1 MILSIL
7 KKIIGSKNNRDLRRI
22 RKTVAEINSLEESLK
37 LFSDKDLREKTNQ
50 FRDRLASGEQLDE
63 MLAEAFATVRETS
76 RRVLA
81 MRHFDVQLIGG
92 ITLHEGRIAEM
103 RTGEGKTLAATLSA
117 YLNALPAKGVHI
129 ITVNDY
135 LAKRDA
141 QWMLPLYRAL
151 GLSLGVIQSH
161 RGGNEASSFYCS
173 ADDENGLTVSTRKEA
188 YAADITYGTNNEF
201 GFDYLR
207 DNMAVSSEQL
217 VQGELFYS
225 VIDEVDSILVDEA
238 RTPLII
244 SGKVSDSTK
253 WYSDFTRIVKGMKR
267 DVHYEIDEAKKQV
280 HTTEVGVEYVESKLG
295 IKNLYEN
302 TQTNFIHYLTAT
314 LRAKTIF
321 TKDVDY
327 IIADGQIKIVD
338 EFTGRVLEGR
348 RYSDGLHQ
356 ALEAKENV
364 KIQDE
369 NQTLASITYQNYF
382 RMYENL
388 AGMTGTAKTEEEEFV
403 QIYNLEVVEIPTN
416 LPIQRSDQQD
426 AVYKTNSAKLD
437 AVIEDIKLRNT
448 KGQPILLGTVSVEAS
463 EEISKLLTSKGIV
476 HNVLNAKNHEE
487 EANIVAQA
495 GRLGA
500 VTVATNMAG
509 RGVDIKLGGNPEDM
523 AIQLQIKENQQ
534 DNPNFLKTK
543 IVEFES
549 KVEKEK
555 QDVLELG
562 GLYVLGT
569 ERHESRRIDN
579 QLRGRSGRQGD
590 PGESRFY
597 ISLQDDLMRRFQ
609 GERIESIMNKLN
621 LPDEERIEQ
630 SMVTK
635 SIERAQAQVES
646 LNFEIRKNV
655 LKFDQV
661 LNQQRD
667 VIYKWR
673 RELLRSESIH
683 DLIEGW
689 FEDVVD
695 LISKNI
701 ENYKKS
707 YESLDQFKDLVENEL
722 SELLSDAAK
731 NKLFQNLEIN
741 DNLDIEKSLKDLFYD
756 NEKQDEN
763 NFWNLAR
770 GSALSFIDQSW
781 KDHLAEMD
789 YLRSGIGLRAMGQRD
804 PLVEYQNEGYDLFEE
819 LIDNVKFSVIRIL
832 LNFDKNLIVQ
842 KEKNIDDNVKEK
854 TITKD
859 KIGRNDPC
867 YCGSGKKYKK
877 CGMVDACIKKS

>member
-1 MILSIL
+1 MSIFKKVLSV
-7 KKIIGSKNNRDLRRI
+7 GSGK
-22 RKTVAEINSLEESLK
+22 
-37 LFSDKDLREKTNQ
+37 
-50 FRDRLASGEQLDE
+50 LASELNDVVQAINDKEKEFELLSDE
-63 MLAEAFATVRETS
+63 EIKVNFQDLSKKLNGDPQNIEVEAFAYIREAAKRT
-76 RRVLA
+76 LGQ
-81 MRHFDVQLIGG
+81 RHYDVQIFGG
-92 ITLHEGRIAEM
+92 LVLLRNKIAEM
-103 RTGEGKTLAATLSA
+103 KTGEGKTLVSTLPIS
-117 YLNALPAKGVHI
+117 LMALFKKGVHVV
-129 ITVNDY
+129 TVNEY

-141 QWMLPLYRAL
+141 EWMSPIYNFL
-151 GLSLGVIQSH
+151 GLEV
-161 RGGNEASSFYCS
+161 
-173 ADDENGLTVSTRKEA
+173 GLIHSNQDPEEKNKA
-188 YAADITYGTNNEF
+188 YKKDITYGTNNEF

-207 DNMAVSSEQL
+207 DNMAISSEQL
-217 VQGELFYS
+217 VQGDLFYS

-253 WYSDFTRIVKGMKR
+253 WYSEFTKIVKGMKR
-267 DVHYEIDEAKKQV
+267 DIHYEIDEAKKQV
-280 HTTEVGVEYVESKLG
+280 HTTEIGVEYVESKLG
-295 IKNLYEN
+295 IPNLYEN
-302 TQTNFIHYLTAT
+302 TKTNFIHYLTAT

-321 TKDVDY
+321 VKDVDY
-327 IIADGQIKIVD
+327 IVADGQIKIVD

-416 LPIQRSDQQD
+416 LPIQRADQQD
-426 AVYKTNSAKLD
+426 AVYKTNKAKLD
-437 AVIEDIKLRNT
+437 AVIQDIQVRNQN
-448 KGQPILLGTVSVEAS
+448 GQPILLGTVSVEAS
-463 EEISKLLTSKGIV
+463 EEISKILTSKGIV
-476 HNVLNAKNHEE
+476 HNVLNAKNHEQ
-487 EANIVAQA
+487 EANIIAQA
-495 GRLGA
+495 GKLSA

-509 RGVDIKLGGNPEDM
+509 RGVDIKLGGNPEEM
-523 AIQLQIKENQQ
+523 ALQQQINENEL
-534 DNPNFLKTK
+534 DNTNYLKSK
-543 IVEFES
+543 ILELEENA
-549 KVEKEK
+549 EKEK
-555 QDVLELG
+555 EKVLSLG

-597 ISLQDDLMRRFQ
+597 ISLQDELMRRFQ

-673 RELLRSESIH
+673 RELLRSENIN
-683 DLIEGW
+683 DLIESW
-689 FEDVVD
+689 LTDVLEIVAN
-695 LISKNI
+695 NI
-701 ENYKKS
+701 DSYKKS
-707 YESLDQFKDLVENEL
+707 YENLEHFNELVDNEL
-722 SELLSDAAK
+722 SELLSDSVKSKFLK
-731 NKLFQNLEIN
+731 NIQIN
-741 DNLDIEKSLKDLFYD
+741 DNLDIYKDLKNLFDY
-756 NEKQDEN
+756 NEKQDSD

-781 KDHLAEMD
+781 KDHLSEMD

-819 LIDNVKFSVIRIL
+819 LINNVKFSVIRIL
-832 LNFDKNLIVQ
+832 FNFDKTLIVQ

-854 TITKD
+854 VITKD

-877 CGMVDACIKKS
+877 CGLVDKCIKKS

>member
-1 MILSIL
+1 MSIFKKVLSV
-7 KKIIGSKNNRDLRRI
+7 GSGKLASELND
-22 RKTVAEINSLEESLK
+22 VVQAINDKEKEFE
-37 LFSDKDLREKTNQ
+37 LFSDEEIKVNFQDLSKKINGDPQNIEV
-50 FRDRLASGEQLDE
+50 
-63 MLAEAFATVRETS
+63 EAFAYIREAAKRT
-76 RRVLA
+76 LGQ
-81 MRHFDVQLIGG
+81 RHYDVQIFGG
-92 ITLHEGRIAEM
+92 LVLLRNKIAEM
-103 RTGEGKTLAATLSA
+103 KTGEGKTLVSTLPIS
-117 YLNALPAKGVHI
+117 LMALFKKGVHVV
-129 ITVNDY
+129 TVNEY

-141 QWMLPLYRAL
+141 EWMSPIYNFL
-151 GLSLGVIQSH
+151 GLEV
-161 RGGNEASSFYCS
+161 
-173 ADDENGLTVSTRKEA
+173 GLIHSNQDSEEKNKA
-188 YAADITYGTNNEF
+188 YKKDITYGTNNEF

-207 DNMAVSSEQL
+207 DNMAISSEQL

-253 WYSDFTRIVKGMKR
+253 WYSEFTKIVKGMKR
-267 DVHYEIDEAKKQV
+267 DIHYEIDEAKKQV
-280 HTTEVGVEYVESKLG
+280 HTTEIGVEYVESKLG
-295 IKNLYEN
+295 ITNLYEN
-302 TQTNFIHYLTAT
+302 TKTNFIHYLTAT

-321 TKDVDY
+321 VKDVDY
-327 IIADGQIKIVD
+327 IVADGQIKIVD

-388 AGMTGTAKTEEEEFV
+388 AGMTGTAKTEEDEFV

-416 LPIQRSDQQD
+416 LPIQRADQQD
-426 AVYKTNSAKLD
+426 AVYKTNKAKLD
-437 AVIEDIKLRNT
+437 AVIEDIQIRNQN
-448 KGQPILLGTVSVEAS
+448 GQPILLGTVSVEAS

-476 HNVLNAKNHEE
+476 HNVLNAKNHQQ
-487 EANIVAQA
+487 EANIIAQA
-495 GRLGA
+495 GKLGA

-509 RGVDIKLGGNPEDM
+509 RGVDIKLGGNPEEM
-523 AIQLQIKENQQ
+523 ALQLQINENEL
-534 DNPNFLKTK
+534 DNPNYLKSK
-543 IVEFES
+543 ILELEENV
-549 KVEKEK
+549 KKEKEK
-555 QDVLELG
+555 VLSLG

-597 ISLQDDLMRRFQ
+597 ISLQDELMRRFQ

-673 RELLRSESIH
+673 RELLRSENINE
-683 DLIEGW
+683 LIESW
-689 FEDVVD
+689 LKDVLEIVAN
-695 LISKNI
+695 NI
-701 ENYKKS
+701 ESYKKN
-707 YESLDQFKDLVENEL
+707 YENLEHFNELVDNEL
-722 SELLSDAAK
+722 SELLSDSVK
-731 NKLFQNLEIN
+731 SKFLKDIEIN
-741 DNLDIEKSLKDLFYD
+741 DNLDIFKDLENLFDY
-756 NEKQDEN
+756 NKKQDSD

-781 KDHLAEMD
+781 KDHLSEMD

-819 LIDNVKFSVIRIL
+819 LINNVKFSVIRIL

-854 TITKD
+854 VITKD
-859 KIGRNDPC
+859 KIGRNDTC

-877 CGMVDACIKKS
+877 CGLVNKCIKKS

>member
-1 MILSIL
+1 METLTSIE
-7 KKIIGSKNNRDLRRI
+7 
-22 RKTVAEINSLEESLK
+22 V
-37 LFSDKDLREKTNQ
+37 
-50 FRDRLASGEQLDE
+50 
-63 MLAEAFATVRETS
+63 EAFGYIREAAKRT
-76 RRVLA
+76 LEQ
-81 MRHFDVQLIGG
+81 RHYDVQLFGG
-92 ITLHEGRIAEM
+92 LVLLRNKIAEM
-103 RTGEGKTLAATLSA
+103 KTGEGKTLVSTLPIS
-117 YLNALPAKGVHI
+117 LMALFKKGVHVV
-129 ITVNDY
+129 TVNEY

-141 QWMLPLYRAL
+141 EWMSPIYNFL
-151 GLSLGVIQSH
+151 GLDV
-161 RGGNEASSFYCS
+161 
-173 ADDENGLTVSTRKEA
+173 GLIHSNQNPEEKNQA
-188 YAADITYGTNNEF
+188 YKKDITYGTNNEF

-207 DNMAVSSEQL
+207 DNMAISSEQL

-253 WYSDFTRIVKGMKR
+253 WYSEFTKIVKGMKR

-280 HTTEVGVEYVESKLG
+280 HTTELGVEFVESKLG
-295 IKNLYEN
+295 ISNLYEN
-302 TQTNFIHYLTAT
+302 TKTNFIHYLTAT

-321 TKDVDY
+321 VKDVDY
-327 IIADGQIKIVD
+327 IVSDGQIKIVD

-364 KIQDE
+364 RIQDE

-416 LPIQRSDQQD
+416 LPIQRADQQD
-426 AVYKTNSAKLD
+426 AVYKTNKAKLD
-437 AVIEDIKLRNT
+437 AVIEDIKLRNQN
-448 KGQPILLGTVSVEAS
+448 GQPVLLGTVSVEAS
-463 EEISKLLTSKGIV
+463 EEISKILTSKGIV
-476 HNVLNAKNHEE
+476 HNVLNAKNHEQ
-487 EANIVAQA
+487 EANIIAQA
-495 GRLGA
+495 GKLGA

-509 RGVDIKLGGNPEDM
+509 RGVDIKLGGNAEEM
-523 AIQLQIKENQQ
+523 ALQLQINENEQ
-534 DNPNFLKTK
+534 DNPNYL
-543 IVEFES
+543 ES
-549 KVEKEK
+549 KISELEENVEIEKEK
-555 QDVLELG
+555 VLSLG

-597 ISLQDDLMRRFQ
+597 ISLQDELMRRFQ
-609 GERIESIMNKLN
+609 GERIESIMTKLN
-621 LPDEERIEQ
+621 LPDDERIEQ

-673 RELLRSESIH
+673 RELLRSKNINS
-683 DLIEGW
+683 LIEGW
-689 FEDVVD
+689 LSDVLETVAN
-695 LISKNI
+695 NI
-701 ENYKKS
+701 DSYKKT
-707 YESLDQFKDLVENEL
+707 YENLEHFNELVENEL
-722 SELLSDAAK
+722 GELLSDSVRSKFIK
-731 NKLFQNLEIN
+731 NLQIN
-741 DNLDIEKSLKDLFYD
+741 DDLDIYKDLEDLFNE
-756 NEKQDEN
+756 NEKQDTD

-781 KDHLAEMD
+781 KDHLSEMD

-819 LIDNVKFSVIRIL
+819 LINNVKFSVIRIL

-842 KEKNIDDNVKEK
+842 KDKNFDDNVKEK
-854 TITKD
+854 VITKD

-877 CGMVDACIKKS
+877 CGLVDKCIKKS

>member
-1 MILSIL
+1 MSIFKKVLSV
-7 KKIIGSKNNRDLRRI
+7 GSGKLASELNN
-22 RKTVAEINSLEESLK
+22 VVQAINDKEKEFE
-37 LFSDKDLREKTNQ
+37 LFSDEEIKVNFQELSKKLNQ
-50 FRDRLASGEQLDE
+50 DPQSIEV
-63 MLAEAFATVRETS
+63 EAFAYIREAAKRT
-76 RRVLA
+76 LGQ
-81 MRHFDVQLIGG
+81 RHYDVQLFGG
-92 ITLHEGRIAEM
+92 LVLLRNKIAEM
-103 RTGEGKTLAATLSA
+103 KTGEGKTLVSTLPIS
-117 YLNALPAKGVHI
+117 LMALFKKGVHVV
-129 ITVNDY
+129 TVNEY

-141 QWMLPLYRAL
+141 EWMSPIYNFL
-151 GLSLGVIQSH
+151 GLEV
-161 RGGNEASSFYCS
+161 
-173 ADDENGLTVSTRKEA
+173 GLIYSNQDPEEKNQA
-188 YAADITYGTNNEF
+188 YKKDITYGTNNEF

-207 DNMAVSSEQL
+207 DNMAISSEQL

-253 WYSDFTRIVKGMKR
+253 WYSEFTKIIKGMKR
-267 DVHYEIDEAKKQV
+267 DIHYEIDEAKKQV
-280 HTTEVGVEYVESKLG
+280 HTTELGVEYVESKLG
-295 IKNLYEN
+295 IPNLYEN
-302 TQTNFIHYLTAT
+302 TKTNFIHYLTAT

-321 TKDVDY
+321 VKDVDY

-416 LPIQRSDQQD
+416 LPIQRADQQD
-426 AVYKTNSAKLD
+426 AVYKTNKAKLD
-437 AVIEDIKLRNT
+437 AVIEDIKLRN
-448 KGQPILLGTVSVEAS
+448 KNGQPILLGTVSVEAS
-463 EEISKLLTSKGIV
+463 EEISKILTSKGIV
-476 HNVLNAKNHEE
+476 HNVLNAKNHEQ
-487 EANIVAQA
+487 EASIIAQA
-495 GRLGA
+495 GKLGA

-509 RGVDIKLGGNPEDM
+509 RGVDIKLGGNSEEM
-523 AIQLQIKENQQ
+523 AIQLQIKENEL
-534 DNPNFLKTK
+534 DNPNYLKSK
-543 IVEFES
+543 ILEFEEN
-549 KVEKEK
+549 VEKEK
-555 QDVLELG
+555 EKILSLG

-597 ISLQDDLMRRFQ
+597 ISLQDELMRRFQ

-621 LPDEERIEQ
+621 LPDDERIEQ

-673 RELLRSESIH
+673 RELLRSESVNE
-683 DLIEGW
+683 LIEGW
-689 FEDVVD
+689 LSDVLETVEN
-695 LISKNI
+695 NI
-701 ENYKKS
+701 ESYKKS
-707 YESLDQFKDLVENEL
+707 YENLDHFNELVENEL
-722 SELLSDAAK
+722 GELLSDSARGK
-731 NKLFQNLEIN
+731 FLNNLQIN
-741 DNLDIEKSLKDLFYD
+741 DDLDIYKDLENLF
-756 NEKQDEN
+756 NENKKQDID

-781 KDHLAEMD
+781 KDHLSEMD

-819 LIDNVKFSVIRIL
+819 LINNVKFSVIRIL
-832 LNFDKNLIVQ
+832 LNFDKTLIVQ
-842 KEKNIDDNVKEK
+842 KEKTIDDNVKEK
-854 TITKD
+854 VTTKD
-859 KIGRNDPC
+859 KIGRNDTC

-877 CGMVDACIKKS
+877 CGLVDKCIKKS

>member
-1 MILSIL
+1 LSIF
-7 KKIIGSKNNRDLRRI
+7 KKVLSVGSGKLASELNTI
-22 RKTVAEINSLEESLK
+22 VAAINSKEQEFEK
-37 LFSDKDLREKTNQ
+37 FSDKEIKTNFQ
-50 FRDRLASGEQLDE
+50 NLSEKLEDSPQSIEI
-63 MLAEAFATVRETS
+63 EAFAYTREAAKRT
-76 RRVLA
+76 LGQ
-81 MRHFDVQLIGG
+81 RHYDVQIFGG
-92 ITLHEGRIAEM
+92 LVLLRNKIAEM
-103 RTGEGKTLAATLSA
+103 KTGEGKTLVSTLPIS
-117 YLNALPAKGVHI
+117 LMALYKKGVHVV
-129 ITVNDY
+129 TVNEY

-141 QWMLPLYRAL
+141 EWMSPIYEFL
-151 GLSLGVIQSH
+151 GLEVGLIHSNQDPLDKA
-161 RGGNEASSFYCS
+161 ASY
-173 ADDENGLTVSTRKEA
+173 KK
-188 YAADITYGTNNEF
+188 DITYGTNNEF

-253 WYSDFTRIVKGMKR
+253 WYSDFTKIVRGMKK
-267 DVHYEIDEAKKQV
+267 DIHYEIDEAKKQV
-280 HTTEVGVEYVESKLG
+280 HTTEAGVEYVESKLG
-295 IKNLYEN
+295 INNLYEN

-327 IIADGQIKIVD
+327 IVADGQIKIVD

-416 LPIQRSDQQD
+416 LPIQRMDKQD
-426 AVYKTNSAKLD
+426 AVYKTNVAKLD
-437 AVIEDIKLRNT
+437 AVIEDIKIRND

-463 EEISKLLTSKGIV
+463 EEISKILTSKGIV
-476 HNVLNAKNHEE
+476 HNVLNAKNHEQ
-487 EANIVAQA
+487 EAHIIAQA

-509 RGVDIKLGGNPEDM
+509 RGVDIKLGGNPEEM
-523 AIQLQIKENQQ
+523 AIQHQIKENQQ
-534 DNPNFLKTK
+534 DNQDFLNSK
-543 IVEFES
+543 ISEFES
-549 KVEKEK
+549 EVEKEK
-555 QDVLELG
+555 KQVLELG

-673 RELLRSESIH
+673 RELLRSQSIKN
-683 DLIEGW
+683 LIEGW
-689 FEDVVD
+689 FEDVTDIV
-695 LISKNI
+695 SNNI
-701 ENYKKS
+701 ESYKKN
-707 YESLDQFKDLVENEL
+707 YETLDDFKILVENEL
-722 SELLSDAAK
+722 SELLSDTTK
-731 NKLFQNLEIN
+731 NKLIQKLEIN
-741 DNLDIEKSLKDLFYD
+741 DNLEIKKSLEELFYN
-756 NEKQDEN
+756 NENQDIN

-819 LIDNVKFSVIRIL
+819 LIDNVKFSVVRIL
-832 LNFDKNLIVQ
+832 LNFDKNLIVK

-854 TITKD
+854 TILKD

-877 CGMVDACIKKS
+877 CGMINACIKKS

>member
-1 MILSIL
+1 MSIFKKVLSV
-7 KKIIGSKNNRDLRRI
+7 GSGKLATELNTI
-22 RKTVAEINSLEESLK
+22 VAAINSKEQEFEK
-37 LFSDKDLREKTNQ
+37 FSDQEIKANFQNL
-50 FRDRLASGEQLDE
+50 SEQLEDSSQNIE
-63 MLAEAFATVRETS
+63 VEAFAYTREAAKRT
-76 RRVLA
+76 LGQ
-81 MRHFDVQLIGG
+81 RHYDVQIFGG
-92 ITLHEGRIAEM
+92 LVLLRNKIAEM
-103 RTGEGKTLAATLSA
+103 KTGEGKTLVSTLPIS
-117 YLNALPAKGVHI
+117 LMALYKKGVHVV
-129 ITVNDY
+129 TVNEY

-141 QWMLPLYRAL
+141 EWMSPIYEFL
-151 GLSLGVIQSH
+151 GLEVGLIHSNQDPLDKA
-161 RGGNEASSFYCS
+161 ASY
-173 ADDENGLTVSTRKEA
+173 KK
-188 YAADITYGTNNEF
+188 DITYGTNNEF

-207 DNMAVSSEQL
+207 DNMAVSNEQL

-267 DVHYEIDEAKKQV
+267 DIHYEIDEAKKQV
-280 HTTEVGVEYVESKLG
+280 HTTEAGVEYVESKLG
-295 IKNLYEN
+295 ITNLYEN

-327 IIADGQIKIVD
+327 IVSDGQIKIVD

-416 LPIQRSDQQD
+416 LPIQRMDQQD
-426 AVYKTNSAKLD
+426 AVYKTNTAKLE
-437 AVIEDIKLRNT
+437 AVIEDIKIRND

-476 HNVLNAKNHEE
+476 HNVLNAKNHEQ
-487 EANIVAQA
+487 EAHIIAQA
-495 GRLGA
+495 GRMGA

-509 RGVDIKLGGNPEDM
+509 RGVDIKLGGNPEEM
-523 AIQLQIKENQQ
+523 AIQQQIKENQQ
-534 DNPNFLKTK
+534 DNQEFLNAK
-543 IVEFES
+543 ISEFEPE
-549 KVEKEK
+549 VEKEK
-555 QDVLELG
+555 NRVLELG

-673 RELLRSESIH
+673 RELLRSKNIKN
-683 DLIEGW
+683 LIEGW
-689 FEDVVD
+689 FEDVADIV
-695 LISKNI
+695 SNNI
-701 ENYKKS
+701 ESYKKN
-707 YESLDQFKDLVENEL
+707 YETLDDFKNLVENEL
-722 SELLSDAAK
+722 SELLSDVSK
-731 NKLFQNLEIN
+731 NKFIQKLEIN
-741 DNLDIEKSLKDLFYD
+741 DKLDIKKSLEELFYN
-756 NEKQDEN
+756 NENQDID

-832 LNFDKNLIVQ
+832 LNFDKNLIVK

-859 KIGRNDPC
+859 KIRRNDQC

>member
-1 MILSIL
+1 MSIFKKVLSV
-7 KKIIGSKNNRDLRRI
+7 GSGKLASELND
-22 RKTVAEINSLEESLK
+22 VVQAINDKEKEFE
-37 LFSDKDLREKTNQ
+37 LFSDEEIKVNFQDLSKKLNGDPQSIEV
-50 FRDRLASGEQLDE
+50 
-63 MLAEAFATVRETS
+63 EAFAYIREAAKRT
-76 RRVLA
+76 LGQ
-81 MRHFDVQLIGG
+81 RHYDVQLFGG
-92 ITLHEGRIAEM
+92 LVLLRNKIAEM
-103 RTGEGKTLAATLSA
+103 KTGEGKTLVSTLPIS
-117 YLNALPAKGVHI
+117 LMALFRKGVHVV
-129 ITVNDY
+129 TVNEY

-141 QWMLPLYRAL
+141 EWMSPIYNFL
-151 GLSLGVIQSH
+151 GLEV
-161 RGGNEASSFYCS
+161 
-173 ADDENGLTVSTRKEA
+173 GLIHSNQDPAEKNQA
-188 YAADITYGTNNEF
+188 YKKDITYGTNNEF

-207 DNMAVSSEQL
+207 DNMAISKEQL

-253 WYSDFTRIVKGMKR
+253 WYSEFTKIVKGMKR
-267 DVHYEIDEAKKQV
+267 DIHYEIDEAKKQV
-280 HTTEVGVEYVESKLG
+280 HTTELGVEYVESKLG
-295 IKNLYEN
+295 ISNLYEN
-302 TQTNFIHYLTAT
+302 TKTNFIHYLTAT
-314 LRAKTIF
+314 LRAKTIYV
-321 TKDVDY
+321 KDVDY
-327 IIADGQIKIVD
+327 IIGDGQIKIVD

-388 AGMTGTAKTEEEEFV
+388 AGMTGTAKTEEDEFV

-416 LPIQRSDQQD
+416 LPVQRVDQQD
-426 AVYKTNSAKLD
+426 AVYKTNKAKLE
-437 AVIEDIKLRNT
+437 AVIEDIKIRNQN
-448 KGQPILLGTVSVEAS
+448 GQPILLGTVSVEAS
-463 EEISKLLTSKGIV
+463 EEISKILTSKGIV
-476 HNVLNAKNHEE
+476 HNVLNAKNHEQ
-487 EANIVAQA
+487 EANIIAQA

-509 RGVDIKLGGNPEDM
+509 RGVDIKLGGNAEEM
-523 AIQLQIKENQQ
+523 AQQLQINEDEQE
-534 DNPNFLKTK
+534 NPNYL
-543 IVEFES
+543 ES
-549 KVEKEK
+549 KISELEENVEIEKEK
-555 QDVLELG
+555 VLSLG

-597 ISLQDDLMRRFQ
+597 ISLQDELMRRFQ

-621 LPDEERIEQ
+621 LPDDERIEQ

-673 RELLRSESIH
+673 RELLRSESVNE
-683 DLIEGW
+683 LIEGW
-689 FEDVVD
+689 LSDVLETVEN
-695 LISKNI
+695 NI
-701 ENYKKS
+701 ESYKKS
-707 YESLDQFKDLVENEL
+707 YENLEHFNELVENEL
-722 SELLSDAAK
+722 GELLSDSSRGK
-731 NKLFQNLEIN
+731 FLNNLQIN
-741 DNLDIEKSLKDLFYD
+741 DDLDIYKDLENLF
-756 NEKQDEN
+756 NENKKQDID

-781 KDHLAEMD
+781 KDHLSEMD

-819 LIDNVKFSVIRIL
+819 LINNVKFSVIRIL
-832 LNFDKNLIVQ
+832 LNFDKTLIVQ

-854 TITKD
+854 VITKD

-877 CGMVDACIKKS
+877 CGLVDKCIKKS

>member
-1 MILSIL
+1 MSIFKKVLSV
-7 KKIIGSKNNRDLRRI
+7 GSGKLASELND
-22 RKTVAEINSLEESLK
+22 VVQAINDKEKEFE
-37 LFSDKDLREKTNQ
+37 LFSDEEIKVNFQDLSKKLNGDPHNIEV
-50 FRDRLASGEQLDE
+50 
-63 MLAEAFATVRETS
+63 EAFAYIREAAKRT
-76 RRVLA
+76 LGQ
-81 MRHFDVQLIGG
+81 RHYDVQLFGG
-92 ITLHEGRIAEM
+92 LVLLRNKIAEM
-103 RTGEGKTLAATLSA
+103 KTGEGKTLVSTLPIS
-117 YLNALPAKGVHI
+117 LMALFKKGVHVV
-129 ITVNDY
+129 TVNEY

-141 QWMLPLYRAL
+141 EWMSPIYNFL
-151 GLSLGVIQSH
+151 GLEV
-161 RGGNEASSFYCS
+161 
-173 ADDENGLTVSTRKEA
+173 GLIHSNQNPEEKNQA
-188 YAADITYGTNNEF
+188 YKKDITYGTNNEF

-207 DNMAVSSEQL
+207 DNMAISSEQL

-244 SGKVSDSTK
+244 SGKISDSTK
-253 WYSDFTRIVKGMKR
+253 WYSEFTKIVKGMKR
-267 DVHYEIDEAKKQV
+267 DIHYEIDEAKKQV
-280 HTTEVGVEYVESKLG
+280 HTTELGVEFVESKLG
-295 IKNLYEN
+295 ISNLYEN
-302 TQTNFIHYLTAT
+302 TKTNFIHYLTAT

-321 TKDVDY
+321 VKDVDY
-327 IIADGQIKIVD
+327 IVADGQIKIVD

-416 LPIQRSDQQD
+416 LPIQRADQQD
-426 AVYKTNSAKLD
+426 AVYKTNKAKLD
-437 AVIEDIKLRNT
+437 AVIEDIKHRNQN
-448 KGQPILLGTVSVEAS
+448 GQPILLGTVSVEAS
-463 EEISKLLTSKGIV
+463 EEISKVLTSKGIV
-476 HNVLNAKNHEE
+476 HNVLNAKNHEQ
-487 EANIVAQA
+487 EANIIAQA
-495 GRLGA
+495 GKLGA

-509 RGVDIKLGGNPEDM
+509 RGVDIKLGGNAEEM
-523 AIQLQIKENQQ
+523 AIQLQIKENELE
-534 DNPNFLKTK
+534 NPNYLKSK
-543 IVEFES
+543 ILELEENVER
-549 KVEKEK
+549 EKEK
-555 QDVLELG
+555 VLSLG

-597 ISLQDDLMRRFQ
+597 ISLQDELMRRFQ

-621 LPDEERIEQ
+621 LPDDERIEQ

-673 RELLRSESIH
+673 RELLRSESVS

-689 FEDVVD
+689 LSDVLETVEN
-695 LISKNI
+695 NI
-701 ENYKKS
+701 ESYKKS
-707 YESLDQFKDLVENEL
+707 YENLEHFNELVENEL
-722 SELLSDAAK
+722 GELLSDSVRGKFLK
-731 NKLFQNLEIN
+731 NIQINDDLDIYKDLEKLF
-741 DNLDIEKSLKDLFYD
+741 
-756 NEKQDEN
+756 NENKKQDID

-781 KDHLAEMD
+781 KDHLSEMD

-819 LIDNVKFSVIRIL
+819 LINNVKFSVIRIL
-832 LNFDKNLIVQ
+832 LNFDKTLIVQ

-854 TITKD
+854 VITKD

-877 CGMVDACIKKS
+877 CGLVDKCIKKS

>member
-1 MILSIL
+1 LSIF
-7 KKIIGSKNNRDLRRI
+7 KKVLSVGSGKLATELNTI
-22 RKTVAEINSLEESLK
+22 VAAINSKEQEFEK
-37 LFSDKDLREKTNQ
+37 FSDQEIKTNFQ
-50 FRDRLASGEQLDE
+50 NLSEQLE
-63 MLAEAFATVRETS
+63 GSSQNIEVEAFAYTREAAKRT
-76 RRVLA
+76 LGQ
-81 MRHFDVQLIGG
+81 RHYDVQIFGG
-92 ITLHEGRIAEM
+92 LVLLRNKIAEM
-103 RTGEGKTLAATLSA
+103 KTGEGKTLVSTLPIS
-117 YLNALPAKGVHI
+117 LMALYKKGVHVV
-129 ITVNDY
+129 TVNEY

-141 QWMLPLYRAL
+141 EWMSPVYEFL
-151 GLSLGVIQSH
+151 GLEVGLIHSNQDPL
-161 RGGNEASSFYCS
+161 NKAASY
-173 ADDENGLTVSTRKEA
+173 KK
-188 YAADITYGTNNEF
+188 DITYGTNNEF

-207 DNMAVSSEQL
+207 DNMAVSNEQL

-253 WYSDFTRIVKGMKR
+253 WYSDFTRIAKGMKR
-267 DVHYEIDEAKKQV
+267 DIHYEIDEAKKQV
-280 HTTEVGVEYVESKLG
+280 HTTEAGVEYVESKLG
-295 IKNLYEN
+295 IANLYEN

-321 TKDVDY
+321 TKDIDY
-327 IIADGQIKIVD
+327 IVSDGQIKIVD

-416 LPIQRSDQQD
+416 LPIQRIDQQD
-426 AVYKTNSAKLD
+426 AVYKTNTAKLE
-437 AVIEDIKLRNT
+437 AVIEDIKIRND

-476 HNVLNAKNHEE
+476 HNVLNAKNHEQ
-487 EANIVAQA
+487 EAQIIAQA
-495 GRLGA
+495 GRMGA

-509 RGVDIKLGGNPEDM
+509 RGVDIKLGGNPEEM
-523 AIQLQIKENQQ
+523 AIQQLKIENQE
-534 DNPNFLKTK
+534 DNKDLLNSK
-543 IVEFES
+543 ISAFES
-549 KVEKEK
+549 EVEKEK
-555 QDVLELG
+555 KRVLELG

-590 PGESRFY
+590 PGESRFF

-673 RELLRSESIH
+673 RELLRSKNIKN
-683 DLIEGW
+683 LIEGW
-689 FEDVVD
+689 FEDVADIV
-695 LISKNI
+695 SNNI
-701 ENYKKS
+701 ESYKKN
-707 YESLDQFKDLVENEL
+707 YETLDDFKNLVENEL
-722 SELLSDAAK
+722 SELLSDTSK
-731 NKLFQNLEIN
+731 NKLIQKLEIN
-741 DNLDIEKSLKDLFYD
+741 DNLDIKKSLEELFYN
-756 NEKQDEN
+756 NENQDID

-770 GSALSFIDQSW
+770 NSSLSFIDQSW

-832 LNFDKNLIVQ
+832 LNFDKNLIVK

-854 TITKD
+854 TFTKD